1 MGEFHLELL
10 SNVPKTCF
18 SVIPPYL
25 PGISAMSEQEKRE
38 ELVSAY
44 RELAEKGLMD
54 LATGNVSCRVDG
66 GMLIS
71 CSGATAENLTAERVV
86 KVLDDTSYE
95 GDLKPSS
102 EWRMHLGIYRHN
114 ETANAVV
121 HTHADHCV
129 AMAVNN
135 LPLPG
140 FHYMVGVFGGSD
152 VPCVPYATFGT
163 DELANN
169 AGQALNDRTATLL
182 GNHGM
187 ICRGSGF
194 SGAIY
199 FAELLEILCKHYILA
214 RQLGEPDLLTEE
226 NWDEFFGRAKKV
238 AYTKF
243 I

>member
-1 MGEFHLELL
+1 M
-10 SNVPKTCF
+10 SKT
-18 SVIPPYL
+18 
-25 PGISAMSEQEKRE
+25 EQELRE

-54 LATGNVSCRVDG
+54 LSTGNISCRVDG

-71 CSGATAENLTAERVV
+71 CSGASAENLTAERVV

-95 GDLKPSS
+95 GDIKPSS
-102 EWRMHLGIYRHN
+102 EWRMHLGIYQHN
-114 ETANAVV
+114 EKANAVV
-121 HTHADHCV
+121 HTHSDHCV
-129 AMAVNN
+129 AMACNN

-140 FHYMVGVFGGSD
+140 FHYMVGILGGSD
-152 VPCVPYATFGT
+152 IPCVPYATFGT
-163 DELANN
+163 DDLANN
-169 AGQALNDRTATLL
+169 AGRALNDRVATLL

-187 ICRGSGF
+187 ICRGSNF
-194 SGAIY
+194 KGAI
-199 FAELLEILCKHYILA
+199 FHAELLEILCKHYILA

-226 NWDEFFGRAKKV
+226 QWDEFFGRAKKV